1 MTQKVPWMGIEPATC
16 LPCHP
21 PQICSHFCSS
31 EMCLLAGL
39 RDWYLRNTVGS
50 SHQSQP
56 NGKVNTGVNVK
67 ANGGGVK
74 GQAGVGGAAPA
85 RRRTLGAV
93 QQSSFQ
99 AESGHHQAPPL
110 QAPPHRKPT
119 LPHSATFHGHP
130 LHGRWASAPQP
141 RYVPPTV
148 PPPTDPPSVPARSMD
163 GAPYAPQKQEVT
175 LRDLNLEPPSPGTLV

>member
-1 MTQKVPWMGIEPATC
+1 MVGCILHLLRKAPENGTHNLLAFNTAALC
-16 LPCHP
+16 
-21 PQICSHFCSS
+21 CSQLTLFKS
-31 EMCLLAGL
+31 EMYLLAGL

-56 NGKVNTGVNVK
+56 NGKVNAGVSAK

-74 GQAGVGGAAPA
+74 GQAPAGAAVPA

-99 AESGHHQAPPL
+99 TDGSHHQALPHH
-110 QAPPHRKPT
+110 APTLRKPA

-130 LHGRWASAPQP
+130 LHSGRWVLAQQHSTPPASA
-141 RYVPPTV
+141 T
-148 PPPTDPPSVPARSMD
+148 
-163 GAPYAPQKQEVT
+163 
-175 LRDLNLEPPSPGTLV
+175 